1 MINFSILVHFYLLF
15 SRYCLDVARSLW
27 SYYQQLPAAELYS
40 LCDLADQIRFS
51 AAAEPQDTAWIEMLR
66 GMAATVQPQQQ
77 QQTVNEG
84 GNLGSEQEQGGQE
97 QNVNVENAQAHQ
109 EENRHI
115 NRFVYVF
122 LIIKVR
128 IILAKMFEYIFKT
141 IV

>member
-1 MINFSILVHFYLLF
+1 MTNFSILVHFYLLF
-15 SRYCLDVARSLW
+15 FRYCLDVARSVW
-27 SYYQQLPAAELYS
+27 SYYQQLSAAELYS

-77 QQTVNEG
+77 QIVNEG

-97 QNVNVENAQAHQ
+97 QNVNVENAQANQ

-115 NRFVYVF
+115 NRFVYIF
-122 LIIKVR
+122 LIIRYELFLPKC
-128 IILAKMFEYIFKT
+128 LHIFLKF
-141 IV
+141 V